1 MAGEAWTIS
10 GQYMESCNCD
20 YLCPCIYT
28 NPQGPATNDNCYD
41 LMVYLVEEGRC
52 GDTRLDGLSFALVIR
67 TGNVMAHGDWIFGC
81 VVDDGADD
89 SQRGILAAI
98 ASGEAGGPTSVI
110 RENLVGDFR
119 GVQFKPIDVTM
130 DGLKRVTSAPGVFSF
145 DIEGV
150 PSRLAN
156 GEPYYL
162 DNTSHPAGHRLAL
175 AKANQMHVHG
185 FGLELALDEAG
196 NNGHYA
202 PFSWQGELP

>member
-1 MAGEAWTIS
+1 MAGEAWAIS

-28 NPQGPATNDNCYD
+28 NPQGPATNDNCYA
-41 LMVYLVEEGRC
+41 LMVYRIDEGRC
-52 GDTRLDGLSFALVIR
+52 GEVPLDGQAFALVIR
-67 TGNVMAHGDWIFGC
+67 TGNVMADGDWIFGC
-81 VVDDGADD
+81 VVDDRADE

-98 ASGEAGGPTSVI
+98 ASGEAGGPISMI

-119 GVQFKPIDVTM
+119 GVEFGPITVEM
-130 DGLKRVTSAPGVFSF
+130 DGLKRAASTPGLFGF
-145 DIEGV
+145 DIAGV

-162 DNTSHPAGHRLAL
+162 ENTAHPAGRKLAL
-175 AKANQMHVHG
+175 AKANEMRIEG
-185 FGLELALDEAG
+185 FSLNLDLQGVG

-202 PFSWQGELP
+202 PFSWQGAVS